1 MLTKDDI
8 QRKALT
14 VLLQHERGTA
24 AISMGVG
31 KTYLG
36 LKYINTLE
44 YINKKP
50 YKTLI
55 VIPKLAIVKVWREEA
70 SNRGLQH
77 LMDNVTFTTYR
88 SLIKQKLDY
97 DLIILDECHNL
108 LETHVPYLDAIPKTC
123 KILGLTGTPP
133 RYKTSTKG
141 VLVNKYCPIHYTY
154 ITKDAVEEKLLNDY
168 EIVVH
173 YLLLDK
179 KNNLPVNTKTISFM
193 TSELNNYLYWT
204 TRIDN
209 AQSGKSKQIARV
221 MRMKAMME
229 YKSKE
234 MLAKKIMNEQ
244 TDKTIVFC
252 NTKEQADRICKNSY
266 HSGNLNSETNLENFK
281 NGKISEL
288 SCVLQLNEG
297 VNIPQLKQ
305 GIIMHSYG
313 NERKTSQRLGRL
325 LRLNPNDTATI
336 HILCY
341 KGTVDEDWVNEAL
354 KDYDPSKIYYS
365 DHSINLY

>member
-1 MLTKDDI
+1 
-8 QRKALT
+8 
-14 VLLQHERGTA
+14 
-24 AISMGVG
+24 
-31 KTYLG
+31 
-36 LKYINTLE
+36 
-44 YINKKP
+44 
-50 YKTLI
+50 
-55 VIPKLAIVKVWREEA
+55 VWQEEA

-88 SLIKQKLDY
+88 SLIKQNLDY

-141 VLVNKYCPIHYTY
+141 VLVSKYCPIHYTY

-179 KNNLPVNTKTISFM
+179 AKTLPVKTKTISFM
-193 TSELNNYLYWT
+193 TSELDNYIYWT
-204 TRIDN
+204 TRIEQ
-209 AQSGKSKQIARV
+209 AESGKSKQIARV

-234 MLAKKIMNEQ
+234 ELAKKILNLQ

-252 NTKEQADRICKNSY
+252 NTKEQADRICNQSY
-266 HSGNLNSETNLENFK
+266 HSSNPNSENNLLKFK
-281 NGKISEL
+281 RGLFTKL

-297 VNIPQLKQ
+297 VNIPNLKQ